1 MPRPHL
7 PRRNARLRL
16 TLVYALL
23 FLILGSVVEVAT
35 YLLLSGSGPHIH
47 EAVHATPTGTIVVA
61 PQLPEA
67 VQHSADVARVLADS
81 WVVLLL
87 TTLGSIPL
95 GWIVAGRV
103 LKPVRT
109 ITEGART
116 ISAGNLHERLALA
129 GPDDEF
135 KRLGDTLDEL
145 LARLEASF
153 DAQRRF
159 VANASHELRTPLAL
173 ERTLLQ
179 VALTDPNADAATL
192 RAACEQAL
200 DAGAEQERLIE
211 ALLTLASSERGLERS
226 EPVALDQL
234 VEQELRRGRPEMDR
248 LGLTI
253 DSHIAPATVL
263 GDRALLERLIANL
276 LDNAAEYNV
285 PHGRIEAR
293 TAVDGESAVLSI
305 GNSGEPI
312 PARTVERLVEPFE
325 RLSGNRVGED
335 NGHHGLG
342 LSIVRAIATAHGATL
357 AVHARQGGGLEV
369 AVRFPA
375 AQPGPVAP

>member
-35 YLLLSGSGPHIH
+35 YLLLSGSGPDIH
-47 EAVHATPTGTIVVA
+47 EVVHATPSGPIVIA
-61 PQLPEA
+61 PQLPQA

-87 TTLGSIPL
+87 TVLGSIPL

-109 ITEGART
+109 ITDGART
-116 ISAGNLHERLALA
+116 ISAGNLHERLALT

-145 LARLEASF
+145 LGRLEASF

-179 VALTDPNADAATL
+179 VALADPDAHAATL
-192 RAACEQAL
+192 RVACEQAL

-234 VEQELRRGRPEMDR
+234 VEQELRRSRSELVR
-248 LGLTI
+248 LGLTVE
-253 DSHIAPATVL
+253 SQLAPATVL

-276 LDNAAEYNV
+276 LDNAAQYNV
-285 PHGRIEAR
+285 AGGRMELR
-293 TAVDGESAVLSI
+293 TVSDNESTVLSV
-305 GNSGEPI
+305 GNSGQLI
-312 PARTVERLVEPFE
+312 PPQAVDRLVEPFE
-325 RLSGNRVGED
+325 RLSGGRAGVD

-342 LSIVRAIATAHGATL
+342 LSIVRAIAVAHGATL
-357 AVHARQGGGLEV
+357 TVHARQGGGLEV
-369 AVRFPA
+369 VVRFPVA
-375 AQPGPVAP
+375 AD

>member
-1 MPRPHL
+1 MPWPHL

-23 FLILGSVVEVAT
+23 FLVLGTVVEVVT
-35 YLLLSGSGPHIH
+35 YLLLSGSAPVVHVVSR
-47 EAVHATPTGTIVVA
+47 AVTPNGTIVVS
-61 PQLPEA
+61 PQVPEVA
-67 VQHSADVARVLADS
+67 QHSADVARVLADS

-87 TTLGSIPL
+87 TVLGSIPL

-116 ISAGNLHERLALA
+116 ISAGNLHERLALT

-135 KRLGDTLDEL
+135 KRLADTLDEL

-179 VALTDPNADAATL
+179 VALADPDADAAML

-226 EPVALDQL
+226 EPVALDGL
-234 VEQELRRGRPEMDR
+234 VEQELLRSGPGLER
-248 LGLTI
+248 LGLTVEP
-253 DSHIAPATVL
+253 HLAPATVL

-276 LDNAAEYNV
+276 LDNAAQYNV
-285 PHGRIEAR
+285 AGGRIELR
-293 TAVDGESAVLSI
+293 TVSDNESTVLSV
-305 GNSGEPI
+305 GNSGQLI
-312 PARTVERLVEPFE
+312 PMQAVDRLVEPFE
-325 RLSGNRVGED
+325 RLSGNRAAEE

-342 LSIVRAIATAHGATL
+342 LSIVRAIAVAHGATL
-357 AVHARQGGGLEV
+357 TVQARQGGGLV
-369 AVRFPA
+369 VSVSFPA
-375 AQPGPVAP
+375 APA